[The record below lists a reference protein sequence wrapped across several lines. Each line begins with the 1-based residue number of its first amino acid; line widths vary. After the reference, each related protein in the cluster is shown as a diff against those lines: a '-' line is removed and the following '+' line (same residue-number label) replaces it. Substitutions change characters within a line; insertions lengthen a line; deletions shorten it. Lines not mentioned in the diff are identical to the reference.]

1 MAKHATTPGGSS
13 VPAAARPFSHA
24 PPTKSKCTWD
34 PWTHLTNLCQ
44 PTKAGSS
51 VASPGCRRFRSRD
64 DTSAIVTPRVALRS
78 RSHERCEGA
87 ATSDRD
93 VLRPEDWWL
102 AEPTLGASR
111 RGTDRFSMRDVVGRA
126 PP

>member
-64 DTSAIVTPRVALRS
+64 DTSAIVTLRVALRS
-78 RSHERCEGA
+78 RWSMPPFDIPAAVSGHLSSLHSHDA
-87 ATSDRD
+87 Q
-93 VLRPEDWWL
+93 PQL
-102 AEPTLGASR
+102 APTLIGHDLVDELHLMA
-111 RGTDRFSMRDVVGRA
+111 F
-126 PP
+126 P